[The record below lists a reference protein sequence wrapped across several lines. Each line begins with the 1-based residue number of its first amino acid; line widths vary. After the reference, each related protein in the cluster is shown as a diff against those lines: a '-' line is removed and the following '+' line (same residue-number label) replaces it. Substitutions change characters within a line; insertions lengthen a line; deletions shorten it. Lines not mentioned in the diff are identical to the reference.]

1 MLKKVKSTYKKA
13 LGTSIVLIVLFSVI
27 CVDVFAWFYI
37 IRRTRTGDMEIDIPP
52 IIYVKN
58 DNLDEMTSFDLDG
71 LQINE
76 TYTTVFCVSP
86 AFLNAVHTFELGI
99 IYTEN
104 IGMEIDLHP
113 VEVISDMSSLKDGET
128 GFEEITRSLY
138 DDSVGRN
145 VDCYFKYD
153 TAYDWGANKKVTYNG
168 WTDTNETNTSGMIN
182 RGVYK
187 LYSEMT
193 FEETYEG
200 TGKDI
205 ITKMNDVRMYRF
217 FVLRITWPNIIT
229 DENLEKE
236 ADIVYIVTNG
246 TASERTGE

>member
-1 MLKKVKSTYKKA
+1 
-13 LGTSIVLIVLFSVI
+13 
-27 CVDVFAWFYI
+27 
-37 IRRTRTGDMEIDIPP
+37 
-52 IIYVKN
+52 
-58 DNLDEMTSFDLDG
+58 
-71 LQINE
+71 
-76 TYTTVFCVSP
+76 
-86 AFLNAVHTFELGI
+86 
-99 IYTEN
+99 
-104 IGMEIDLHP
+104 MEIDLHP
-113 VEVISDMSSLKDGET
+113 VEVISRTSSLKDGET

-138 DDSVGRN
+138 DDSVHGN
-145 VDCYFKYD
+145 VDCYFKYN

-168 WTDTNETNTSGMIN
+168 WTDTDETNTSGIIN

-193 FEETYEG
+193 FEETYEE